1 MAELVIEEVTLF
13 VTVDDD
19 VFWRRNQTVFY
30 SAVTAQRILICAC
43 MEETNV
49 QRFRVGEFVV
59 RKQQL
64 LVEVLSVV
72 VVGVVTADAADV
84 DSLVLV
90 VPFVDGLLTFV
101 L

>member
-1 MAELVIEEVTLF
+1 
-13 VTVDDD
+13 
-19 VFWRRNQTVFY
+19 
-30 SAVTAQRILICAC
+30 

-64 LVEVLSVV
+64 LVEVLRVV

-90 VPFVDGLLTFV
+90 VPFVDFAGLNSL
-101 L
+101 